1 MLVRSSQS
9 TAFIAFRIAAVVVLM
24 RLYASAFTALIAN
37 YIAVIFIPVRHII
50 FTFFA
55 TALAN
60 FGANMP
66 I

>member
-9 TAFIAFRIAAVVVLM
+9 AAFVAFRIAAVVVLM
-24 RLYASAFTALIAN
+24 RLYTSYFAALITDF
-37 YIAVIFIPVRHII
+37 IAVIFIPVRHII
-50 FTFFA
+50 FTFFT

>member
-1 MLVRSSQS
+1 MLVRSSHIS
-9 TAFIAFRIAAVVVLM
+9 AFVAFRIAAVVVLM
-24 RLYASAFTALIAN
+24 RLYASYFAALVADFIT
-37 YIAVIFIPVRHII
+37 VIFIPVRHII

-55 TALAN
+55 AVLAN